1 MKRQERYKILNYAK
15 DQYSKTFDVDY
26 QFKRFSRKKLYSL
39 LKQHCNSC
47 MCEWDYCCYGLYR
60 NCWQELYEKGNWGM
74 TQKLVDAKM
83 AGAID
88 KYAKYYR
95 KDSRILYCD
104 LGSSIDIILVMR
116 DICKSDFLITF
127 MDEKE

>member
-60 NCWQELYEKGNWGM
+60 NCWQELYEKGN
-74 TQKLVDAKM
+74 
-83 AGAID
+83 
-88 KYAKYYR
+88 
-95 KDSRILYCD
+95 CD

>member
-15 DQYSKTFDVDY
+15 DQYSKMFDVDY
-26 QFKRFSRKKLYSL
+26 QFKRFSRKKLHNL
-39 LKQHCNSC
+39 LKQHRNSC

-60 NCWQELYEKGNWGM
+60 NCWQEPYEKGNWGM
-74 TQKLVDAKM
+74 TQKKVDAKI

-104 LGSSIDIILVMR
+104 LRSSIDIILVMR

>member
-1 MKRQERYKILNYAK
+1 
-15 DQYSKTFDVDY
+15 
-26 QFKRFSRKKLYSL
+26 
-39 LKQHCNSC
+39 
-47 MCEWDYCCYGLYR
+47 
-60 NCWQELYEKGNWGM
+60 M
-74 TQKLVDAKM
+74 TQKMVDAKI

-104 LGSSIDIILVMR
+104 FGSSIDIILVMR